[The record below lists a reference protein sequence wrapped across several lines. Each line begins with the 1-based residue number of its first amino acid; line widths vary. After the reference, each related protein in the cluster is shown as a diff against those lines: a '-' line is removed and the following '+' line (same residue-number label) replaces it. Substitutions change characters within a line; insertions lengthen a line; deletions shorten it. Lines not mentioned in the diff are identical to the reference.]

1 MARTLNY
8 FLATILDA
16 LNSNK
21 ITFTLL
27 TSGKT
32 TTIVK
37 DADEDYDQTIK
48 ARLYDA
54 LQFNDNE
61 SNLSDAVL
69 FTSLYLDS
77 CAPSKVEKSIFILTD
92 GYPSSPKKLRRSLL
106 YASEL
111 GIHTTALGVGFFT
124 DGIFE
129 YFPNYIVV
137 NNPKD
142 LPEALR
148 GYFCC
153 EPCPGERHS
162 SIPLENVALYKKDGK
177 EMDLQ
182 SAWDCGFPKV
192 YKDEIEKL
200 NTALYLAT
208 APVRRNFELFP
219 VDLCFVL
226 DTTGSMSGMI
236 KMAQEKI
243 VEITTSIEKCVKDES
258 ERTANV
264 RVGFVGYKIKNQEG
278 NLHNVPFTQNAQKV
292 LDVVMEQKAT
302 GGSKGGVED
311 KYEPLEMAYGFEWTG
326 TVKFLVLIADAPGH
340 GEWCT
345 GKEYKEKDNYPE
357 RAQDMPGLVSKIA
370 KKKIYLF
377 YVNIKSF
384 TDYERNN
391 FRKQY
396 IRSAPED
403 MKEKGFQELKIDST
417 DDGEKLAELITESVQ
432 NIIIADCM

>member
-1 MARTLNY
+1 M
-8 FLATILDA
+8 
-16 LNSNK
+16 
-21 ITFTLL
+21 
-27 TSGKT
+27 TSGKI

-37 DADEDYDQTIK
+37 GVDEDYDQAIK
-48 ARLYDA
+48 SRLYDA
-54 LQFNDNE
+54 LQFNDDE

-77 CAPSKVEKSIFILTD
+77 RASSKVQKSIFIITD

-106 YASEL
+106 YASMI
-111 GIHTTALGVGFFT
+111 GIQTTALGIGFFT

-153 EPCPGERHS
+153 EPSPGERHGA
-162 SIPLENVALYKKDGK
+162 IPIENVDSIKRDGK

-182 SAWDCGFPKV
+182 SAWECGFPDV
-192 YKDEIEKL
+192 YKEEIEKL

-208 APVRRNFELFP
+208 APVRRDFDVFP

-226 DTTGSMSGMI
+226 DTTGSMHGMI

-243 VEITTSIEKCVKDES
+243 VGITESIEKCVKNES
-258 ERTANV
+258 EKKADV
-264 RVGFVGYKIKNQEG
+264 RVAFVGYKIKGQEG
-278 NLHNVPFTQNAQKV
+278 NLHNVPFTQEKQKV
-292 LDVVMEQKAT
+292 LDVVLEQKAS
-302 GGSKGGVED
+302 GGSNGGVED
-311 KYEPLEMAYGFEWTG
+311 KFEPIEMAYGFEWTG
-326 TVKFLVLIADAPGH
+326 VAKFLVLIADAPGH

-345 GKEYKEKDNYPE
+345 GQENKKNDNYPE

-370 KKKIYLF
+370 EKGIYLF
-377 YVNIKSF
+377 YVNIDPF
-384 TDYERNN
+384 TDHERQN
-391 FRKQY
+391 FRRQY
-396 IRSAPED
+396 IQSAPED

-417 DDGEKLAELITESVQ
+417 DDGEKLAKLITESVE